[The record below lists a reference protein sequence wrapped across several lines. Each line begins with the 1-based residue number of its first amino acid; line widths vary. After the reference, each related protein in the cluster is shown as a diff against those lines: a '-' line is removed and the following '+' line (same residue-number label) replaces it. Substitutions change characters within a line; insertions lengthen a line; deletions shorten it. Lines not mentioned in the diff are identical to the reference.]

1 MPARGGVMHTRAG
14 MVSNATAASGRQ
26 VHGRRLICPKDVDAI
41 MSRLHSP
48 DHLENTPSI
57 SEGSVDDLLQ
67 VSSEGS
73 RGLASLCSQHNV
85 HAIIEHPAL
94 KKVRDAVYGF
104 DLPLDIAAA
113 SKNIDFPPPN
123 FLLPTALDDVF
134 SLLSEE
140 GKRVDYNHRRR
151 KQNQERDL
159 TCTVIQRVKNCQQ
172 HRPHSTS
179 AAASKIVRAEACTL
193 DESEGTFCLAEERP
207 QHVFFS
213 DVRATGVSASH
224 APWNLG
230 AQGRAKAAR

>member
-113 SKNIDFPPPN
+113 SS
-123 FLLPTALDDVF
+123 VF
-134 SLLSEE
+134 SSVRLL
-140 GKRVDYNHRRR
+140 K
-151 KQNQERDL
+151 
-159 TCTVIQRVKNCQQ
+159 
-172 HRPHSTS
+172 
-179 AAASKIVRAEACTL
+179 
-193 DESEGTFCLAEERP
+193 
-207 QHVFFS
+207 
-213 DVRATGVSASH
+213 
-224 APWNLG
+224 
-230 AQGRAKAAR
+230 